1 MNPITTEN
9 YELWMVDYFDGKLT
23 SLQKM
28 QLQAF
33 VAAHP
38 ELNIDL
44 EEENWLILD
53 NEDVGMPDK
62 QKLKKDERLIQL
74 RFDELCIKKI
84 ENLTNENEEAEL
96 AEMLLQNAKHAE
108 EWLVWLK
115 TKLSI
120 DVDIIYRW
128 KSELIKQIDESTT
141 TDREMFE
148 ELEASERDTTKIQAW
163 ERNPLLKTHWKAF
176 TLSKIEADRSIVFP
190 DKNQLKQ
197 KTGRVI
203 PLYLIR
209 SLSVAASL
217 ALLVGIWLALQPG
230 KNSPVNTVADTKTI
244 IRNQTKSSTSAG
256 TNYSKTLVK
265 EEKSIKVPKQT
276 KDRQETPTQQDEF
289 KNDKPIQSLN
299 SVEEMPF
306 KSINQIAM
314 INQLPILV
322 SPAPV
327 STVDWAGAMAFD
339 SKADKS
345 TSLLKKAWAFAGLP
359 SPKGVSTNGF
369 NISIDKKELTE
380 TADLAIRKLSI
391 GTLRLNQENGKN
403 SIALNKELLKRQ

>member
-1 MNPITTEN
+1 MNPITTDN
-9 YELWMVDYFDGKLT
+9 YEIWIVDYFDGKLT
-23 SLQKM
+23 ALQKK

-33 VAAHP
+33 IDAHP

-44 EEENWLILD
+44 EEENWLRLE
-53 NEDVGMPDK
+53 NEEVGLTDK
-62 QKLKKDERLIQL
+62 QNLKKDERTIQS

-108 EWLVWLK
+108 EWLIWLK

-128 KSELIKQIDESTT
+128 KSELIKQMDETTT
-141 TDREMFE
+141 TDWEMFE
-148 ELEASERDTTKIQAW
+148 ELESGRQDTIKIQAW

-176 TLSKIEADRSIVFP
+176 TLSKIETDRGIVFP

-197 KTGRVI
+197 SNGKVI

-209 SLSVAASL
+209 SLSVAAVL

-230 KNSPVNTVADTKTI
+230 KNSPVNTFAYNKSGIQNETKT
-244 IRNQTKSSTSAG
+244 SSSVD
-256 TNYSKTLVK
+256 TNYTKTVVEK
-265 EEKSIKVPKQT
+265 EKSIKTPKQI
-276 KDRQETPTQQDEF
+276 KERQEPQTQQNEL
-289 KNDKPIQSLN
+289 NMAKPTPLLTNVI
-299 SVEEMPF
+299 EMPY
-306 KSINQIAM
+306 KTINQIAM
-314 INQLPILV
+314 SNQLPVLD

-327 STVDWAGAMAFD
+327 SYVDWSGAMAFET
-339 SKADKS
+339 KS
-345 TSLLKKAWAFAGLP
+345 EKNKSLLKKAWAFAGLP
-359 SPKGVSTNGF
+359 SPKGMNTNGF